1 MLRIVTDG
9 AVDCPAE
16 WRDEYGIDVLP
27 LYIQI
32 GDQTLVEG
40 VNVSVDNFYGLVE
53 KSQKPPKTSLP
64 APAQIVA
71 FYRQIARPGDSI
83 LSIHI
88 ASKMSGTFAA
98 VQLAAREVASEFSI
112 HVFDSG
118 AGSAALGF
126 MCREARRL
134 ERAGASIQKTLQ
146 RLEQAR
152 QQLSVIFTLD
162 TLYYAYISG
171 RISALKSAMGMLL
184 RIKPIIVLRDGLL
197 QMSEKVR
204 TRSQSL
210 DHIIQRTRE
219 RIKNQP
225 VDLAIVHAAAPE
237 AAQELLQ
244 KVRQFFNVR
253 DVIVTQLSLPVAA
266 NLGRGAVGIVAYPVL
281 EEG

>member
-1 MLRIVTDG
+1 
-9 AVDCPAE
+9 
-16 WRDEYGIDVLP
+16 
-27 LYIQI
+27 
-32 GDQTLVEG
+32 
-40 VNVSVDNFYGLVE
+40 
-53 KSQKPPKTSLP
+53 
-64 APAQIVA
+64 
-71 FYRQIARPGDSI
+71 
-83 LSIHI
+83 
-88 ASKMSGTFAA
+88 
-98 VQLAAREVASEFSI
+98 
-112 HVFDSG
+112 
-118 AGSAALGF
+118 
-126 MCREARRL
+126 
-134 ERAGASIQKTLQ
+134 LQ
-146 RLEQAR
+146 RREQAR
-152 QQLSVIFTLD
+152 QQLGVIFTLD
-162 TLYYAYISG
+162 TLYYAYLSG

>member
-1 MLRIVTDG
+1 
-9 AVDCPAE
+9 
-16 WRDEYGIDVLP
+16 
-27 LYIQI
+27 
-32 GDQTLVEG
+32 
-40 VNVSVDNFYGLVE
+40 
-53 KSQKPPKTSLP
+53 
-64 APAQIVA
+64 
-71 FYRQIARPGDSI
+71 
-83 LSIHI
+83 
-88 ASKMSGTFAA
+88 
-98 VQLAAREVASEFSI
+98 
-112 HVFDSG
+112 
-118 AGSAALGF
+118 
-126 MCREARRL
+126 
-134 ERAGASIQKTLQ
+134 
-146 RLEQAR
+146 
-152 QQLSVIFTLD
+152 
-162 TLYYAYISG
+162 
-171 RISALKSAMGMLL
+171 MGMLL

-266 NLGRGAVGIVAYPVL
+266 NLGRGAVGIIAYPVL